1 MKTAIPSTT
10 TSSAVPAKASAA
22 PSLRPHSGRF
32 AQLASMMNQSPR
44 VQAQLNLANEIQN
57 SEPVQ
62 RQMAPGGEIN
72 RNHGRMKPAIQ
83 MAKGVT
89 VNDDAGSVRASRPQR
104 IVQRV
109 EKLVE
114 GKWVH
119 EEVNFDTL
127 TAEEVKDYQDKA
139 FAGEYKLTPAER
151 RQLGKRASAL
161 QSSLEAQR
169 LREQKAQADDSA
181 ALERLRESFREAK
194 EWKLDA
200 PTHMGR
206 SGTHGVNRPGGLGYL
221 QNWEAAFNIL
231 GLAGVLHLHFNTD
244 EPREISA
251 ATLGRAHIKTRLTS
265 QAGNFEVPNE
275 HKMVADTIAAIPKS

>member
-10 TSSAVPAKASAA
+10 TSSAAPAKASAA
-22 PSLRPHSGRF
+22 PSLRPQSGRF
-32 AQLASMMNQSPR
+32 AQLPSMINQSPR
-44 VQAQLNLANEIQN
+44 VQAQLKLADEIQN
-57 SEPVQ
+57 SEAVQ
-62 RQMAPGGEIN
+62 RHMVVGAEIN
-72 RNHGRMKPAIQ
+72 RNHARVKPAIQ
-83 MAKGVT
+83 MEKGVP

-119 EEVNFDTL
+119 EEVNFDAL
-127 TAEEVKDYQDKA
+127 TAEEVKDYQDKT
-139 FAGEYKLTPAER
+139 FAGEYKLTSAER

-161 QSSLEAQR
+161 HSSPEAQR

-181 ALERLRESFREAK
+181 ALRRLQESFPEAK
-194 EWKLDA
+194 EWKLAA

-206 SGTHGVNRPGGLGYL
+206 SSTHGVERPGGLGYL
-221 QNWEAAFNIL
+221 QNWEAAFNIED
-231 GLAGVLHLHFNTD
+231 LAGVLHLHFNTD
-244 EPREISA
+244 EQKEISA

-265 QAGNFEVPNE
+265 QAGNFEVPRE